1 MICSVQARAS
11 EGHRWRLRDEG
22 RGLESELTGISALQE
37 NELTLRYDALAGK
50 ITLHSGTSTQSAL
63 IAEVPASRR
72 AMPASLVIWND
83 DGGDLALK
91 RISVK
96 IVDYP

>member
-1 MICSVQARAS
+1 V
-11 EGHRWRLRDEG
+11 
-22 RGLESELTGISALQE
+22 
-37 NELTLRYDALAGK
+37 RYDALAGK
-50 ITLHSGTSTQSAL
+50 ITLHAGTSTQSEL
-63 IAEVPASRR
+63 IAEVPASMR

-91 RISVK
+91 RLSVK